1 MKANNHRYYEML
13 ISRYKDNDLNSDEI
27 KDMEDHLSICKS
39 CRKFRDEIDSM
50 SLILTQK
57 KNIVLKEFKK
67 SKINKKIL
75 YIASIAAVL
84 LVFIHIFYN
93 KNDTKIVKNI
103 DNMEITEEYYM
114 PLSEY
119 LSYFEKE
126 DSTDENQ
133 IISSYMIYVNL
144 E

>member
-133 IISSYMIYVNL
+133 IMSAYMFYVNL

>member
-1 MKANNHRYYEML
+1 
-13 ISRYKDNDLNSDEI
+13 
-27 KDMEDHLSICKS
+27 
-39 CRKFRDEIDSM
+39 M

-119 LSYFEKE
+119 LSYFEEE

-133 IISSYMIYVNL
+133 IMSAYMFYVNL